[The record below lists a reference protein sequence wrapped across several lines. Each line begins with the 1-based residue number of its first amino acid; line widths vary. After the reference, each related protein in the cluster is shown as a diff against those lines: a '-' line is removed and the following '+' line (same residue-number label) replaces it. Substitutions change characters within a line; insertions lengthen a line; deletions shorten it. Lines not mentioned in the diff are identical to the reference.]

1 MTELVHDEHFDLYQ
15 EIARSAF
22 ADMLHDHERN
32 EKYFRALKKAID
44 KKHEQ
49 NEPANVLD
57 IGTGTGLLSMMA
69 VKCGADSVTACEAF
83 RPMADCAEK
92 IMANNGMTDSIRLIK
107 KRSTDIFED
116 DLPQRANILVT
127 EVFDT
132 ELIGEGAIE
141 TFNHAHLHLLTKDCI
156 VVPDSATIFIQVVE
170 SPLAWAWNMP
180 KLIADLDGDVLIRT
194 PCEVSLLCFFLF

>member
-1 MTELVHDEHFDLYQ
+1 MADSLQDEHFDLYQ

-32 EKYFRALKKAID
+32 DKYFHALKKAID
-44 KKHEQ
+44 KIHERG
-49 NEPANVLD
+49 ERAHVLD

-69 VKCGADSVTACEAF
+69 VKCGADSVVAVEAF
-83 RPMADCAEK
+83 RPMADCAER
-92 IMANNGMTDSIRLIK
+92 IIESNGMADLIQIIK
-107 KRSTDIFED
+107 KRSTDLREE

-132 ELIGEGAIE
+132 ELIGEGAIA
-141 TFNHAHLHLLTKDCI
+141 TFNHAHLHLLEKDCI
-156 VVPDSATIFIQVVE
+156 VVPDSATIFVQVVE

-180 KLIADLDGDVLIRT
+180 KLIADLDGDILIRT
-194 PCEVSLLCFFLF
+194 PTEVNVI

>member
-1 MTELVHDEHFDLYQ
+1 MADSLQDEHFDLYQ

-32 EKYFRALKKAID
+32 EKYFGALKKAID
-44 KKHEQ
+44 KMHER
-49 NEPANVLD
+49 NLPANVLD

-69 VKCGADSVTACEAF
+69 VRCGADSVIACEAF
-83 RPMADCAEK
+83 RPMADCAEQ
-92 IMANNGMTDSIRLIK
+92 IIERNGMADRIKIIK
-107 KRSTDIFED
+107 KRSTDIREE

-141 TFNHAHLHLLTKDCI
+141 TFNHAHWHLLENDCI
-156 VVPDSATIFIQVVE
+156 IVPDSATIFVQVVE
-170 SPLAWAWNMP
+170 SPLAWAFNQP
-180 KLIADLDGDVLIRT
+180 KLIADLNGDVLIRT
-194 PCEVSLLCFFLF
+194 PTEVSHALDTNV